1 MLEFFVKPLASAPF
15 GPPLLPSK
23 GPKSSAHL
31 SDWLDEESPAGLVEK
46 VLRLRRGGALVTPA
60 LALLADRMLA
70 LHRDGA
76 EPGVIAEAD
85 EAIDRLVARL
95 FDLTPHEEALATDA
109 ARDTRERGAE

>member
-1 MLEFFVKPLASAPF
+1 LSA
-15 GPPLLPSK
+15 
-23 GPKSSAHL
+23 
-31 SDWLDEESPAGLVEK
+31 WLDEEGPAGLVEK
-46 VLRLRRGGALVTPA
+46 ALRQRRGGALLTPA

-95 FDLTPHEEALATDA
+95 FDLTPDEEALAA
-109 ARDTRERGAE
+109 EAVRETRERGAE